1 MQNWRDV
8 FAKYFKEQHRPKYY
22 NNDVMHSI
30 LNTAIL
36 FEDKN
41 IHNDIINIVN
51 MSVTGD
57 GNIGMWDK
65 WTDRLNTWTYSA
77 KVKIQNFAM
86 HTNLYYG
93 EQEF

>member
-1 MQNWRDV
+1 
-8 FAKYFKEQHRPKYY
+8 
-22 NNDVMHSI
+22 MHSI

-51 MSVTGD
+51 MPLLSD

-65 WTDRLNTWTYSA
+65 WTDRLNTWTNQA
-77 KVKIQNFAM
+77 QR
-86 HTNLYYG
+86 
-93 EQEF
+93 